1 MEGIKNP
8 TKVKRLILRVAIQV
22 DPTKVDTAKLLASIT
37 EAGADSAEVVSFS
50 TKMIVA
56 F

>member
-1 MEGIKNP
+1 MD
-8 TKVKRLILRVAIQV
+8 TKAPKKTKRLLLTVKVQV
-22 DPTKVDTAKLLASIT
+22 DPTKVDTAKLLHSIT
-37 EAGADSAEVVSFS
+37 EAGADSAEVTSFH